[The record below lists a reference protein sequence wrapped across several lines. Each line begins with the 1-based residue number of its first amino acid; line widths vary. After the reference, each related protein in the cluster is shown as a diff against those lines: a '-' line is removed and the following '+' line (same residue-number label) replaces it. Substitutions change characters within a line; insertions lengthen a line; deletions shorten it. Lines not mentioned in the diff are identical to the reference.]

1 MALII
6 SLVIFKFLTKRKKEN
21 THESFNYEPSGI
33 VLLVQKNPICFC
45 FYFKKEEK
53 KISWKINMKCAIQT
67 AGKKIP
73 KKSYVL
79 CVNVINNTLIMI
91 KKIDVR
97 YGNRFKNASSN
108 I

>member
-1 MALII
+1 M
-6 SLVIFKFLTKRKKEN
+6 
-21 THESFNYEPSGI
+21 
-33 VLLVQKNPICFC
+33 KN
-45 FYFKKEEK
+45 
-53 KISWKINMKCAIQT
+53 NMKCAIQT

>member
-33 VLLVQKNPICFC
+33 VLLVQKNHPICFC

-53 KISWKINMKCAIQT
+53 KNLMKNQHEMCNSNSWK
-67 AGKKIP
+67 
-73 KKSYVL
+73 
-79 CVNVINNTLIMI
+79 
-91 KKIDVR
+91 
-97 YGNRFKNASSN
+97 KNP
-108 I
+108 